1 VNNIGSTDGQRIYTP
16 DPLLVGNAGH
26 HMQLFALTLGEP
38 EFRRRIN
45 RPDMMRQIVDFH
57 RVLSDPQVILAFD
70 DPTFRP
76 QLNNP
81 EFGRTFDDPEVN
93 RIMAI
98 PQFRR
103 RLEEIICEVL
113 DDDAFLYVLS
123 LPDLRRLYLIDW
135 AQRINNAPLT
145 LRDILGHD
153 FLNHLMN
160 SNV

>member
-1 VNNIGSTDGQRIYTP
+1 
-16 DPLLVGNAGH
+16 
-26 HMQLFALTLGEP
+26 
-38 EFRRRIN
+38 
-45 RPDMMRQIVDFH
+45 MMRQIVDFH

-93 RIMAI
+93 RIMGI
-98 PQFRR
+98 SQFRR

-113 DDDAFLYVLS
+113 DDDAFLYVMS

-160 SNV
+160 LTVIPIIIKC